1 MDNLVVITQYLFL
14 VTMLG
19 MLAGTIFFWFE
30 RESLSPEYRG
40 AATVA
45 GIYTGI
51 AGFMYYKMHT
61 IVGTSGEL
69 EALLALPTYYR
80 YMDWILTTPLMLLN
94 IALLLQLA
102 DDKRGVVGIL
112 LGADIVMIITGFF
125 GELYAN
131 QPGRGF
137 ETWTLFVLSCLAWL
151 MMLYIMYGILTDTAR
166 DKVMPVRNA
175 FIKMRLFITIGWTI
189 YPIGFMIGALSD
201 AAVAKVLRE
210 LIYNIADLINKVGL
224 GLVAIL
230 AARAIT
236 RDIQIREA
244 MRQL

>member
-1 MDNLVVITQYLFL
+1 MDNLVLITQYMFL

-19 MLAGTIFFWFE
+19 MFAGTIFFWFE
-30 RESLSPEYRG
+30 RDTLSLEFRA

-51 AGFMYYKMHT
+51 AGFMYFKMHSV
-61 IVGTSGEL
+61 VGTDGNIET
-69 EALLALPTYYR
+69 LLTLPTYYR

-102 DDKRGVVGIL
+102 DDKRGVIGIL

-137 ETWTLFVLSCLAWL
+137 ETWTLFGLSCLAWL
-151 MMLYIMYGILTDTAR
+151 MMLYIVYGILTETAR
-166 DKVMPVRNA
+166 DKVLPVRNA
-175 FIKMRLFITIGWTI
+175 FHKMRLFITVGWAI

-201 AAVAKVLRE
+201 ADAAKVIRE
-210 LIYNIADLINKVGL
+210 LIYNFADLINKVGL
-224 GLVAIL
+224 GLIAVL

-236 RDIQIREA
+236 RDNQIREA

>member
-1 MDNLVVITQYLFL
+1 
-14 VTMLG
+14 
-19 MLAGTIFFWFE
+19 
-30 RESLSPEYRG
+30 
-40 AATVA
+40 
-45 GIYTGI
+45 
-51 AGFMYYKMHT
+51 MHT

-112 LGADIVMIITGFF
+112 LGADIAMIITGFF

-137 ETWTLFVLSCLAWL
+137 ETWTLFALSCLAWL

-175 FIKMRLFITIGWTI
+175 FINMRLFITIGWTI

-210 LIYNIADLINKVGL
+210 LIYNVADLINKVGL